1 MSIPTYFYSHIMDD
15 RSSPQ
20 PSTSEVR
27 DILENSDEAISV
39 NIDDLEA
46 DKGSTSHPTTPRSRP
61 QSPEVTAPPK
71 VKWFYHTTE
80 QYVQGPINV
89 FTYIDIKYDIQH

>member
-71 VKWFYHTTE
+71 VK
-80 QYVQGPINV
+80 
-89 FTYIDIKYDIQH
+89 

>member
-71 VKWFYHTTE
+71 VDQFYHSRCAVHTRS
-80 QYVQGPINV
+80 NSN
-89 FTYIDIKYDIQH
+89 